1 MLRLKRDL
9 SANQDG
15 FPEQSTNR
23 FVLIIDALFPTH
35 LQALHL
41 SCAQT
46 T

>member
-15 FPEQSTNR
+15 FPKQSTNR
-23 FVLIIDALFPTH
+23 FVLIIDALSPPH
-35 LQALHL
+35 LQAFHL
-41 SCAQT
+41 SWAQT